1 MMPGTESGFFCTSR
15 LLSCMKCAMLYSESI
30 RQEAHKSMKIVII
43 GAGKIGVT
51 LADQLVREGHEITV
65 IDRSDD
71 ALDAVNTLDVMTV
84 EGNGITLETQKEAGV
99 DRSDLAIAVM
109 STDEE
114 NLLACLIAKKL
125 GVGNT
130 IARVRNPEYSAGIR
144 LVQDDL
150 GLSMALNPELASA
163 MEIARILRSP
173 SAIKIDTFS
182 KGRVELHKVRLPE
195 ASPLAGMTLQVLG
208 RLQTG
213 VLICVVERGEHE
225 VFIPSGNFTLQAGDR
240 ISFVAKPKTAAK
252 FFRKI
257 GIQTDPVKRV
267 MLLGGGRIS
276 YYLAKLM
283 LDFGASVKI
292 IETNPETCAH
302 LSEVLPDAT
311 VIHGDATNERLLAEE
326 GIAKMDAVASLTGI
340 DEENVLMSLYARSI
354 TNAKIVTKINRTTFS
369 HIIKQMD
376 LGSVF
381 HPRYIAADHIVRYV
395 RAMQNSL
402 GSNVETLYKLVGN
415 RVEALEFRATAK
427 SAVCGTPLMELTLQ
441 PNLLIGAINRGGK
454 ILTPGGKDTIEPG
467 DTVIV
472 VTTVTG
478 LNDLDDILDKRRVRA

>member
-1 MMPGTESGFFCTSR
+1 
-15 LLSCMKCAMLYSESI
+15 
-30 RQEAHKSMKIVII
+30 MKIVII

-51 LADQLVREGHEITV
+51 LADQLAREGHEITV
-65 IDRSDD
+65 VDKSED
-71 ALDAVNTLDVMTV
+71 ALDGLKTLDVMTV
-84 EGNGITLETQKEAGV
+84 EGNGITLETLNEAGIAQ
-99 DRSDLAIAVM
+99 SDLAIAVM

-130 IARVRNPEYSAGIR
+130 IARVRNPAYSTGIR
-144 LVQDDL
+144 LVKDDL

-163 MEIARILRSP
+163 AEIARILRAP

-182 KGRVELHKVRLPE
+182 KGRVELHKVRLP
-195 ASPLAGMTLQVLG
+195 ANSPLAGMALSDLS
-208 RLQTG
+208 RLQSG
-213 VLICVVERGEHE
+213 ILICVVERGERE
-225 VFIPSGNFTLQAGDR
+225 VFIPSGNFVLQAGDR
-240 ISFVAKPKTAAK
+240 ISFVTKPKTAIK

-257 GIQTDPVKRV
+257 GIPTNPVKRV
-267 MLLGGGRIS
+267 LLLGGGRIS
-276 YYLAKLM
+276 YYLAKQM

-292 IETNPETCAH
+292 IEANADTCAY
-302 LSEVLPDAT
+302 LSAQLPDAT

-326 GIAKMDAVASLTGI
+326 GIAKMDAIASLTGI

-354 TNAKIVTKINRTTFS
+354 TDAKIVTKINRTTFS
-369 HIIKQMD
+369 HVIKQMD

-415 RVEALEFRATAK
+415 RVEALEFRATAR
-427 SAVCGTPLMELTLQ
+427 SAVCGKPLMELALQ

-454 ILTPGGKDTIEPG
+454 ILTPGGRDTIEPG